1 MPGLMQITKH
11 TVATIEY
18 ELTDDEGEVIDSS
31 EGSGPLAYV
40 HGLDTIIP
48 GLEAELEGKTSGDAF
63 RVRVPPEKGYG
74 ERMDEMVQS
83 VSRTQMPAGVDIQV
97 GMQFQAQAEDAVHV
111 VTVVEVD
118 AENVTLDAN
127 HPLAG
132 MPLNFDVKVV
142 EVRDATEEEIEHGHV
157 HGPGGHEH

>member
-1 MPGLMQITKH
+1 
-11 TVATIEY
+11 
-18 ELTDDEGEVIDSS
+18 
-31 EGSGPLAYV
+31 
-40 HGLDTIIP
+40 
-48 GLEAELEGKTSGDAF
+48 
-63 RVRVPPEKGYG
+63 
-74 ERMDEMVQS
+74 MDEMVQS